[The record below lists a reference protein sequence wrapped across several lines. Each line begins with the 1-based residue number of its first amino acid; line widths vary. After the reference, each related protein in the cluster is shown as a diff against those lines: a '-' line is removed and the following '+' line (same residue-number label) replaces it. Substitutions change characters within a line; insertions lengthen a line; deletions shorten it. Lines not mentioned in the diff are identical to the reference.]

1 MLQPRS
7 CKGVVTQECLV
18 TRQHLQMPLGWRVGA
33 VCIPVLSVR
42 WPQAIMLHIKSGG
55 SRTRL
60 QLVMVQVGG
69 ADETGEKK
77 IVNTQHGSLFREVIF
92 NLENEW
98 KMMLLF
104 FKCP

>member
-18 TRQHLQMPLGWRVGA
+18 TRQHLHLPLGWRVGA
-33 VCIPVLSVR
+33 VCIPVLSVL
-42 WPQAIMLHIKSGG
+42 WPQAIMLHIKSEG
-55 SRTRL
+55 SRARL

-77 IVNTQHGSLFREVIF
+77 NH
-92 NLENEW
+92 
-98 KMMLLF
+98 
-104 FKCP
+104 